1 MSTRIAVIG
10 TGVGPQGTNT
20 PPKEIASVA
29 RAPYRPEL
37 IETRLSVFPGTP
49 YQRGLAALGYVEAGI
64 RAQDEGYGAA
74 FINTFGDYGIA
85 ELKSALA
92 IPVIGAGEAA
102 LTLATTLG
110 RRFAIVTIWAP
121 SLNFIYDERLLA
133 CRVQDRCIGVFNV
146 LIESEMPGQ
155 GVVEKQGA
163 GEDPVAA
170 MRAAKAHMIER
181 IVAAANKAVAAGADT
196 IILGCTCMAPIG
208 ALIASRMTVPVI
220 EPMTAGYMAC
230 ETALHLGLSQ
240 SKAAFAAPPAAAL
253 QAARDLVAGHVPA
266 TADEECGVCIVASAA
281 E

>member
-1 MSTRIAVIG
+1 MTTRIAIIG
-10 TGVGPQGTNT
+10 TGVGPQGTKT
-20 PPKEIASVA
+20 PPKEIASIA
-29 RAPYRPEL
+29 RVPYQPEL
-37 IETRLSVFPGTP
+37 IETRLSIFPGTP

-85 ELKSALA
+85 ELKSALI
-92 IPVIGAGEAA
+92 IPVVGAGEAA
-102 LTLATTLG
+102 LTLAGTLG
-110 RRFAIVTIWAP
+110 RKFAIVTIWAP
-121 SLNFIYDERLLA
+121 SLNFIYAERLQA
-133 CRVQDRCIGVFNV
+133 CRMEDRCVGVFNV

-155 GVVEKQGA
+155 GV

-181 IVAAANKAVAAGADT
+181 IVAEANKAVAAGADT

-208 ALIASRMTVPVI
+208 ALIASRMNVPVI

-230 ETALHLGLSQ
+230 ETALRLGVAQ

-253 QAARDLVAGHVPA
+253 QAARDLVAGNA
-266 TADEECGVCIVASAA
+266 TISPDEECGVCIVASAA